1 MKRRSLLATPLLLAA
16 TTRNV
21 MPPPQRDSEALDE
34 AAIPPETLAVLRGA
48 EAHLRARLEPRFG
61 PLRAIGR
68 QVHFGLVNGIGAHY
82 QARLRFERDWDGLP
96 MTREGALAG
105 LFPLAGWWRDD
116 RVLCVFGRANE
127 AVVPYIV
134 LTNLRDG

>member
-61 PLRAIGR
+61 
-68 QVHFGLVNGIGAHY
+68 